1 MPRLLL
7 LRHGQTAWNLEG
19 RGQGHADIPLD
30 EVGRA
35 QAAEA
40 GAYVAKLTPAA
51 VWSSD
56 LSRARDTATAIGL
69 PVTVD
74 ARLREINLGAHEGR
88 TLREWQAQDPA
99 GYAAWRSGHDVRR
112 GGGETYAE
120 VAARAMPAVEQALAG
135 LPDPHDLLVVVSHGG
150 AIRALTTALLELPAA
165 PWARLVGLG
174 NCCCA
179 LLGEAGD
186 GRGWRLAA
194 YGVTPDFLRPL
205 ASR

>member
-1 MPRLLL
+1 VPRLLL
-7 LRHGQTAWNLEG
+7 LRHGQTAWNVEG
-19 RGQGHADIPLD
+19 RGQGHADVPLD
-30 EVGRA
+30 DVGRA

-40 GAYVAKLTPAA
+40 GAHIAKAAPAA

-56 LSRARDTATAIGL
+56 SSRARDTATAIGL
-69 PVTVD
+69 AVTVD

-88 TLREWQAQDPA
+88 TLREWQAEDPR

-120 VAARAMPAVEQALAG
+120 VAGRALPAVHEALAG
-135 LPDPHDLLVVVSHGG
+135 LPDPRDLLVIVSHGG
-150 AIRALTTALLELPAA
+150 AIRALTTALLQLPAA
-165 PWARLVGLG
+165 PWARLTGLG

-179 LLGEAGD
+179 LLVDTGD
-186 GRGWRLAA
+186 GRGWRLGA
-194 YGVTPDFLRPL
+194 YGVTPDFLRPP